1 MEKTI
6 FKSPEELL
14 KGQEEIQRK
23 IFERA
28 KVLGLSNEGLD
39 PILDGVSSI
48 AGYCQSSPRIMWI
61 LKQPYDDQYE
71 GKPAGGGWTVYGA
84 FEDGKA
90 YANRTWRPM
99 AYCIYGIR
107 THEMYKEMPDIS
119 DEKSM
124 VELLKDIAY
133 INVCKMPGY
142 KRTFNVELEE
152 AYELWKDI
160 IEEQIRLYDPQVIC
174 FANTM
179 WLFKKDWGIDENTEY
194 ESISLGNDKY
204 MLAYKKDGRLFLDT
218 YHPNQRVVK
227 RENYVDAIINAVND
241 FLK

>member
-1 MEKTI
+1 MEKANFI
-6 FKSPEELL
+6 SPEELL
-14 KGQEEIQRK
+14 KGQGKIQRK
-23 IFERA
+23 ILERA
-28 KVLGLSNEGLD
+28 KALGLSNEGLD

-61 LKQPYDDQYE
+61 LKQPYDDQHE

-84 FEDGKA
+84 FGNKEA
-90 YANRTWRPM
+90 YANRSWQPM
-99 AYCIYGIR
+99 IYSIYGIR
-107 THEMYKEMPDIS
+107 THEMYKDMPDIN
-119 DEKSM
+119 DEKTM
-124 VELLKDIAY
+124 VEVLKDIAY

-152 AYELWKDI
+152 AYEQWKDI

-194 ESISLGNDKY
+194 ESIPLGGDKS
-204 MLAYKKDGRLFLDT
+204 MLVYKKDGRLCLDT
-218 YHPNQRVVK
+218 YHPNQRTVK
-227 RENYVDAIINAVND
+227 RERYVDAIINVVNN
-241 FLK
+241 FYK